1 MLFPLKLCGAWT
13 LVYTN
18 NHGIRINSK
27 LNIDYNRV
35 KFSPLSKTGFID
47 VTKNIYGVVGVQPIE
62 RLNDWDINKCDI
74 NKCDI
79 KLEINKAK
87 IVWLQN
93 IDYEID
99 THVLPI
105 IQIPFQEKMCIRTH
119 IDYKLED
126 SCLTINDGIYDY
138 VFSRDFSSKNN
149 DSLIK
154 IFITQLL
161 FDYIIRHL

>member
-1 MLFPLKLCGAWT
+1 MFPLKLCGAWC

-18 NHGIRINSK
+18 NRAIHINSK
-27 LNIDYNRV
+27 INIDYNRV
-35 KFSPLSKTGFID
+35 KFSPISKVGMAD
-47 VTKNIYGVVGVQPIE
+47 VTKNMYGVVGVKTDDE
-62 RLNDWDINKCDI
+62 
-74 NKCDI
+74 
-79 KLEINKAK
+79 KAK

-93 IDYEID
+93 VDYEIN
-99 THVLPI
+99 TPILPT

-119 IDYKLED
+119 IEYKLED

-138 VFSRDFSSKNN
+138 VFSRDFSSKHNE
-149 DSLIK
+149 SFIK

>member
-18 NHGIRINSK
+18 NRGFIINSK
-27 LNIDYNRV
+27 MNIDYNRV
-35 KFSPLSKTGFID
+35 KFSPLSKLGFID
-47 VTKNIYGVVGVQPIE
+47 VTKNMYGVVGVQPVSSE
-62 RLNDWDINKCDI
+62 HSESYSY
-74 NKCDI
+74 
-79 KLEINKAK
+79 LETEMKAK

-105 IQIPFQEKMCIRTH
+105 IQIPYQEKMCVRTH

-126 SCLTINDGIYDY
+126 SCLTINDGVYDY

>member
-13 LVYTN
+13 LIYSN

-27 LNIDYNRV
+27 INIDYNRV
-35 KFSPLSKTGFID
+35 KFSPLSKMGPID
-47 VTKNIYGVVGVQPIE
+47 ITKNMYGVVGVQGPSPDTE
-62 RLNDWDINKCDI
+62 NT
-74 NKCDI
+74 
-79 KLEINKAK
+79 KAR

-99 THVLPI
+99 TRILPI
-105 IQIPFQEKMCIRTH
+105 IQIPYQERMCVRTY
-119 IDYKLED
+119 IDYKIED

>member
-13 LVYTN
+13 LIYTN
-18 NHGIRINSK
+18 NHSMNINSK
-27 LNIDYNRV
+27 MNIDYNRV
-35 KFSPLSKTGFID
+35 KFSPLSKVGPID
-47 VTKNIYGVVGVQPIE
+47 VTKNIYGVVGTGID
-62 RLNDWDINKCDI
+62 ND
-74 NKCDI
+74 
-79 KLEINKAK
+79 KARV
-87 IVWLQN
+87 VWLQN
-93 IDYEID
+93 VDYEID
-99 THVLPI
+99 TRILPI
-105 IQIPFQEKMCIRTH
+105 IQIPYQERMCVRTY